1 MAHLLLNKECSAK
14 NKKLKQKG
22 VSKMK
27 EEKKLSLESIKVQ
40 SFVTA
45 LSSEL
50 SEKEQ
55 EKIYGGTDRV
65 WMCQPNY
72 ITNQSF
78 DKNKECLLI
87 EG

>member
-1 MAHLLLNKECSAK
+1 
-14 NKKLKQKG
+14 
-22 VSKMK
+22 MK
-27 EEKKLSLESIKVQ
+27 EEKKLSLETIKVQ

-55 EKIYGGTDRV
+55 AKVYGGTDRV

-72 ITNQSF
+72 LTNDSF
-78 DKNKECLLI
+78 DKPRKCLSIEDLI
-87 EG
+87 QSTGNPEG